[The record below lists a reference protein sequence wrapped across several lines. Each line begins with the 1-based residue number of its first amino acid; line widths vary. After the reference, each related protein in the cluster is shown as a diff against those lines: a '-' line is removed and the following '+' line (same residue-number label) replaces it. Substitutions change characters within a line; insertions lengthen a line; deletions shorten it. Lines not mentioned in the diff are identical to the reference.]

1 MTFYD
6 LLLAA
11 QLMSEERV
19 GKPSRKREREQAVTD
34 SDARRRLLHT
44 VGG

>member
-19 GKPSRKREREQAVTD
+19 GKPVREHQRQQAHAD
-34 SDARRRLLHT
+34 QRSLSKLERFK
-44 VGG
+44 G

>member
-19 GKPSRKREREQAVTD
+19 GKPIREAERRQYAEEQ
-34 SDARRRLLHT
+34 SARRRLLEQM
-44 VGG
+44 G